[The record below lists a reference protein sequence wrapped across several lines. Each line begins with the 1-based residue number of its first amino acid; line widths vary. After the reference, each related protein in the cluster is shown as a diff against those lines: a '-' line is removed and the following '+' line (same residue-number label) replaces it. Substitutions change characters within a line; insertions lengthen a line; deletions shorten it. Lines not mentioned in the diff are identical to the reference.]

1 MEIEGTG
8 TVQQRIYPEAA
19 LFYLSN
25 NEMDLGLIVDRSLS
39 TAGKK
44 KIASLKVILLDEILD
59 RPSENF

>member
-44 KIASLKVILLDEILD
+44 K
-59 RPSENF
+59 